1 MLCKVL
7 PLAALAL
14 AGGVAGTTSLL
25 TESDGRYSGTS
36 QPQTSLTNRGTRAAV
51 VSMGDDASAVSAQ
64 PRRGDRAAEGLVA
77 VAMADPIA
85 GGLRRGTR

>member
-25 TESDGRYSGTS
+25 TESDGLYSATS
-36 QPQTSLTNRGTRAAV
+36 ERQTTLTTRGTRADL
-51 VSMGDDASAVSAQ
+51 VSVGDDASAVSAQ
-64 PRRGDRAAEGLVA
+64 PRRGDRAELELVS
-77 VAMADPIA
+77 VAMADPVA
-85 GGLRRGTR
+85 DGVRRGTR